1 MKGRFAFRKEGD
13 EFVLTS
19 AMREEHRI
27 GPEHWKYGWLG
38 KVDAGRVININARW
52 TSARDYGGLYGLL
65 QGHADTVS
73 TSEKGGPSR
82 KARKTTA
89 RLTKREVLFR
99 QFRKFTRKSQ
109 EAYVI
114 SRIWHRLDCDDVE
127 MITQQYVKR
136 PGGGYALTDAYFPQF
151 NVHIEVQE
159 DAHQR
164 HVEADLAR
172 KQDIVEVTRD
182 NVILI
187 WPGNSQDDE
196 ASLQKLHLHI
206 EEVVTNFRNRRAA
219 MVAAGTWKPWDD
231 PGYEFSIERWRRE
244 GEVNLEN
251 GAALRTIWEVCN
263 TFGHGYKGGYQK
275 AWSTNPMDRKTGLWF
290 PKLYVN
296 NDWDNQL
303 SEDGLWIREEYIGG
317 DVVQK
322 TEHEVTVDDRGQD
335 RITFARV
342 KSPLGV
348 YLYRFVGVFRMQP
361 ALCDVKRG
369 VWKYKRVS
377 TSAKTAPWGGV

>member
-13 EFVLTS
+13 DFMLISASRDEF
-19 AMREEHRI
+19 RI
-27 GPEHWKYGWLG
+27 GPGHRKYAWLSR
-38 KVDAGRVININARW
+38 VEPGRVININARW

-65 QGHADTVS
+65 QGDAAGVPVL
-73 TSEKGGPSR
+73 EKRGQSRRAR
-82 KARKTTA
+82 KASM

-136 PGGGYALTDAYFPQF
+136 PGGYALTDAYFPQF

-159 DAHQR
+159 DAHQN

-187 WPGNSQDDE
+187 WPGDSQDDE
-196 ASLQKLHLHI
+196 ASLQKLHQQI
-206 EEVVTNFRNRRAA
+206 EDVVKDFRNRRAD
-219 MVAAGTWKPWDD
+219 MMSQGMWKPWND
-231 PGYEFSIERWRRE
+231 PGYEFSIERWCRE
-244 GEVNLEN
+244 GEVSLSK
-251 GAALRTIWEVCN
+251 GGALRTIWEVCN
-263 TFGHGYKGGYQK
+263 TFGHRYAGGYQR
-275 AWSTNPMDRKTGLWF
+275 AWTTNPMDPKTGLWF

-296 NDWDNQL
+296 ADWDNRL
-303 SEDGLWIREEYIGG
+303 SEDGVWIREAYTGN
-317 DVVQK
+317 DVAKQAK
-322 TEHEVTVDDRGQD
+322 HERIVDDRGQD
-335 RITFARV
+335 RVTFAHV

-348 YLYRFVGVFRMQP
+348 TLYRFVGVFRM
-361 ALCDVKRG
+361 DVDRSEPHKG
-369 VWKYKRVS
+369 VWWYQRVA
-377 TSAKTAPWGGV
+377 TSAKTAPWTED